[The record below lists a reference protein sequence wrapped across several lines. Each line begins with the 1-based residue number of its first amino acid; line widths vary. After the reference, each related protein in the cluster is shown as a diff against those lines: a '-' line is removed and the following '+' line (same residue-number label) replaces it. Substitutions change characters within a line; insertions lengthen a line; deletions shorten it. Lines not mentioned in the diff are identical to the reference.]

1 MLIQSHCF
9 IAQSF
14 VHMPLSRPF
23 PSFSAIAK
31 AAAYALLAGVLV
43 ACSSG
48 GGLYGPI
55 QGDSRPHSG
64 VDRARNM
71 PVQGIDVA
79 RYQENIDFRTTFQS
93 GIHFVFMKATEGKD
107 YVDPNFR
114 ANWVRAREAG
124 MPRGAYHFM
133 TWCSLASEQAAWFI
147 ANVPNDADA
156 LPPVLD
162 LEWNNHSS
170 CKTKPNRADALE
182 KIRVM
187 LDAMER
193 HTGKLPIIYT
203 DMNFHRDV
211 LEGEYFPN
219 AFWLRS
225 TAAEPHLRYNNR
237 TWTFWQWTQT
247 GLVRGV
253 KGEVDRNAFYGDQN
267 DWLAFLQTGCDPRA
281 ISSLAQT
288 GRCIASK

>member
-1 MLIQSHCF
+1 MF
-9 IAQSF
+9 A
-14 VHMPLSRPF
+14 SRPF

-31 AAAYALLAGVLV
+31 GTISAVLAAVLV

-55 QGDSRPHSG
+55 QGDNRPHSG
-64 VDRARNM
+64 VDRARAM
-71 PVQGIDVA
+71 PIQGIDVA
-79 RYQENIDFRTTFQS
+79 RYQENIDFRQAFQS
-93 GIHFVFMKATEGKD
+93 GMHFVFMKATEGKD
-107 YVDPNFR
+107 YLDPNFR
-114 ANWVRAREAG
+114 TNWVRARDAG

-133 TWCSLASEQAAWFI
+133 TWCSLASEQAAWFV
-147 ANVPNDADA
+147 ANVPADPDA

-170 CKTKPNRADALE
+170 CKTKPSRADALE
-182 KIRVM
+182 KVRYM
-187 LDAMER
+187 LEAMER

-211 LEGEYFPN
+211 LDGEYFPN

-225 TAAEPHLRYNNR
+225 TAAEPHERYGNR

-247 GLVRGV
+247 GVVRGV
-253 KGEVDRNAFYGDQN
+253 RGEVDRNAFYGNQN
-267 DWLAFLQTGCDPRA
+267 DWITFLLTGCDPRA
-281 ISSLAQT
+281 IASLGPS
-288 GRCIASK
+288 GRCQSAK

>member
-1 MLIQSHCF
+1 MT
-9 IAQSF
+9 A
-14 VHMPLSRPF
+14 SRPF
-23 PSFSAIAK
+23 FSFSAIAK
-31 AAAYALLAGVLV
+31 TTLAAAVVFILA
-43 ACSSG
+43 ACSTG
-48 GGLYGPI
+48 GGLYGAIP
-55 QGDSRPHSG
+55 GDNRPHKG

-71 PVQGIDVA
+71 PIQGIDVA
-79 RYQENIDFRTTFQS
+79 RYQENVDFPAAFGA

-107 YVDPNFR
+107 YIDPDFR
-114 ANWVRAREAG
+114 ANWERARQSG

-133 TWCSLASEQAAWFI
+133 TWCSLASEQAAWFV
-147 ANVPNDADA
+147 ANVPNDPDA

-170 CKTKPNRADALE
+170 CKVKPSRADALE

-203 DMNFHRDV
+203 DMNFHRDI

-225 TAAEPHLRYNNR
+225 TAAEPHERYNNR

-247 GLVRGV
+247 GVVRGV
-253 KGEVDRNAFYGDQN
+253 RGEVDRNAFYGNQN
-267 DWLAFLQTGCDPRA
+267 DWLTFLSTGCDPRA
-281 ISSLAQT
+281 ISALLPT
-288 GRCIASK
+288 GRCGYAK

>member
-1 MLIQSHCF
+1 MT
-9 IAQSF
+9 AR
-14 VHMPLSRPF
+14 RPF
-23 PSFSAIAK
+23 PSFAAIAK
-31 AAAYALLAGVLV
+31 GTLAAALVAILA

-55 QGDSRPHSG
+55 QGDNRPHSG
-64 VDRARNM
+64 VDRARGM

-79 RYQENIDFRTTFQS
+79 RYQENVDFRRASQA

-114 ANWVRAREAG
+114 VNWERARDAG
-124 MPRGAYHFM
+124 MPRGVYHFM
-133 TWCSLASEQAAWFI
+133 TWCSLASEQANWFVQ
-147 ANVPNDADA
+147 NVPVDPSA

-170 CKTKPNRADALE
+170 CKVKPNRANALE
-182 KIRVM
+182 KIRYM

-203 DMNFHRDV
+203 DMNFHRDI
-211 LEGEYFPN
+211 LEGENFPN

-225 TAAEPHLRYNNR
+225 TAAPPHERYRNR

-247 GLVRGV
+247 GVVPGV
-253 KGEVDRNAFYGDQN
+253 KGEVDRNAFYGNQQ
-267 DWLAFLQTGCDPRA
+267 DWMTFLMTGCDPRA
-281 ISSLAQT
+281 IAALQPT
-288 GRCIASK
+288 GRCGYAK

>member
-1 MLIQSHCF
+1 MLF
-9 IAQSF
+9 
-14 VHMPLSRPF
+14 SRPF
-23 PSFSAIAK
+23 PSFSTIAK
-31 AAAYALLAGVLV
+31 GTMSALLAALLV

-55 QGDSRPHSG
+55 QGDNRPHSG
-64 VDRARNM
+64 VDRARAM
-71 PVQGIDVA
+71 PIQGIDVA
-79 RYQENIDFRTTFQS
+79 RYQENVDFRTAFQS

-107 YVDPNFR
+107 YIDPNFR
-114 ANWVRAREAG
+114 TNWVRAREAG

-147 ANVPNDADA
+147 QNVPNDPDA

-170 CKTKPNRADALE
+170 CKNKPNRADALE

-203 DMNFHRDV
+203 DMNFHRDI
-211 LEGEYFPN
+211 LNGEYFPN

-225 TAAEPHLRYNNR
+225 TAAEPQERYGNR

-247 GLVRGV
+247 GVVRGV
-253 KGEVDRNAFYGDQN
+253 KGEVDRNAFYGNSN
-267 DWLAFLQTGCDPRA
+267 DWITFLLTGCDPRA
-281 ISSLAQT
+281 IASLGPT
-288 GRCIASK
+288 GRCQSAK